1 MVFRRCGIIA
11 ALILLSASLS
21 FAQSD
26 QRDVDIQKLR
36 ADLERREGTV
46 ERFGEE
52 TSSAQ
57 SAGVAELD
65 RTNAEL
71 IAAEN
76 AIVTK
81 LTSGAG
87 GNAEGAPIEIREGDG
102 GRARVVVKDQF
113 PSAAPQLDQLT
124 QKNREQEV
132 VIQTLRSNLSVAQS
146 RADGAEAKLARTS
159 DEISRLKNR
168 LIVAET
174 EVERLSSVLME
185 RNRATVATHAPSIK
199 EREVQLS
206 SGREQA
212 APVAARLPPAQ
223 ADSRDAEEMLIAT
236 VTSDKAYLRSGPG
249 KDNSPLMSVSKGTRL
264 TVETREGEWYR
275 VITPTGSRAWVS
287 REVVAF
293 GKSATASPS
302 RTVRIQGYGAIR

>member
-1 MVFRRCGIIA
+1 M
-11 ALILLSASLS
+11 
-21 FAQSD
+21 
-26 QRDVDIQKLR
+26 
-36 ADLERREGTV
+36 
-46 ERFGEE
+46 
-52 TSSAQ
+52 
-57 SAGVAELD
+57 GVAELD

-81 LTSGAG
+81 LSSSAGA
-87 GNAEGAPIEIREGDG
+87 NAEAAPLEIREGDG

-124 QKNREQEV
+124 QKSREQEV
-132 VIQTLRSNLSVAQS
+132 LIQTLRSNLSVAQS

-185 RNRATVATHAPSIK
+185 RNRATVASHAPAIK
-199 EREVQLS
+199 NRDEGVAPA
-206 SGREQA
+206 REQS
-212 APVAARLPPAQ
+212 APVAARLPTVSTE
-223 ADSRDAEEMLIAT
+223 SREAEEMLIAT

-287 REVVAF
+287 REVIAF
-293 GKSATASPS
+293 GKSSTASPS
-302 RTVRIQGYGAIR
+302 RTVRIQGYDAIR